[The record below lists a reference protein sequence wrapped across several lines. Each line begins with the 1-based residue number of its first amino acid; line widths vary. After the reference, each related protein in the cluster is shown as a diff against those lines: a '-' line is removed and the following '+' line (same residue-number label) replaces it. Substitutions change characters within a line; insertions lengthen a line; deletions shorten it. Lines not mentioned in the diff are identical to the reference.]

1 MYERLHHRLPRAGP
15 RRDDWWRGAA
25 IYQVYPR
32 SFQDTDGDGV
42 GDLPGITRRLGHIAS
57 LGVDAVWI
65 SPFYKSPMK
74 DYGYDVADY
83 CDVDPLF
90 GTLADFDALVEEAHR
105 LGLKVLID
113 FVPSHTSSE
122 HPWFLESRA
131 SRAGP
136 KAGWYIWADARPDG
150 TPPNNW
156 LSVFGGSAWEWEPR
170 RGQYYLHNFLK
181 EQPDLN
187 FHNPEVIAA
196 LLDQAEFWLRRGV
209 AGFRIDAIDYGV
221 HDPLLRD
228 NPARPPEAGPGMG
241 HGTPYGQQLHLF
253 SKSRPELGDLFFK
266 PMHALTERHGGR
278 VLLGEISG
286 EHALERIGD
295 YTDGGGLDI
304 AYSFDLL
311 SCELTVPA
319 IRGII
324 ERMEAAIG
332 GGWVCWSFANHDV
345 TRPTTRFGGDSPSE
359 ALRLLIPVL
368 LGALRGTLCLYQG
381 EELGLEEAE
390 LSYEQIKDPWGKT
403 LWPTVK
409 GRDGCRTPMPWS
421 SPEPHAGFTTG
432 EPWLPIPESH
442 RRRAVDLQEA
452 SEGSTLQMVRRY
464 LRWRREQ
471 PTLRRG
477 DIELRDVGPE
487 VLAFARGL
495 DDRRTLCLFNLS
507 PRGQSVPVP
516 TGEVRLAAP
525 GVERATDGTLALP
538 AHGWLF
544 AELSSEA

>member
-1 MYERLHHRLPRAGP
+1 
-15 RRDDWWRGAA
+15 
-25 IYQVYPR
+25 
-32 SFQDTDGDGV
+32 
-42 GDLPGITRRLGHIAS
+42 
-57 LGVDAVWI
+57 
-65 SPFYKSPMK
+65 
-74 DYGYDVADY
+74 
-83 CDVDPLF
+83 
-90 GTLADFDALVEEAHR
+90 
-105 LGLKVLID
+105 
-113 FVPSHTSSE
+113 
-122 HPWFLESRA
+122 
-131 SRAGP
+131 
-136 KAGWYIWADARPDG
+136 
-150 TPPNNW
+150 
-156 LSVFGGSAWEWEPR
+156 
-170 RGQYYLHNFLK
+170 
-181 EQPDLN
+181 
-187 FHNPEVIAA
+187 
-196 LLDQAEFWLRRGV
+196 
-209 AGFRIDAIDYGV
+209 
-221 HDPLLRD
+221 
-228 NPARPPEAGPGMG
+228 
-241 HGTPYGQQLHLF
+241 
-253 SKSRPELGDLFFK
+253 
-266 PMHALTERHGGR
+266 
-278 VLLGEISG
+278 
-286 EHALERIGD
+286 
-295 YTDGGGLDI
+295 
-304 AYSFDLL
+304 
-311 SCELTVPA
+311 
-319 IRGII
+319 
-324 ERMEAAIG
+324 
-332 GGWVCWSFANHDV
+332 
-345 TRPTTRFGGDSPSE
+345 
-359 ALRLLIPVL
+359 LIPVL